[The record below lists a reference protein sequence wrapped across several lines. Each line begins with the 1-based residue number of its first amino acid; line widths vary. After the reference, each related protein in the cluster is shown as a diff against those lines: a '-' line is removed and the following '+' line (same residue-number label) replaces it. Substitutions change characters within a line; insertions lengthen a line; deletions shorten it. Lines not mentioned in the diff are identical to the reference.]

1 VANLVRDNEVITN
14 MFGGVG
20 TYSVLMAKK
29 NKTCKVYNIDSN
41 PVATELCRIN
51 AKLNKVENNVISILG
66 DAREVIEK
74 QIDAKSNRVLM
85 PLPEKAKE
93 FVSSAIKAL
102 NEGKG
107 IIHYFAHIAASN
119 RNLGLHEGEV
129 DTEDAFKDYRHRIL
143 QTRIVR
149 EVGPRYYQIVSD
161 VYIGDG

>member
-1 VANLVRDNEVITN
+1 
-14 MFGGVG
+14 
-20 TYSVLMAKK
+20 
-29 NKTCKVYNIDSN
+29 
-41 PVATELCRIN
+41 
-51 AKLNKVENNVISILG
+51 
-66 DAREVIEK
+66 
-74 QIDAKSNRVLM
+74 M

-119 RNLGLHEGEV
+119 RNLGLHEGKV

-149 EVGPRYYQIVSD
+149 EVGPRLYQIVSD